1 MFHNVW
7 FKDNNLSS
15 GISNT
20 CIRVCMRR
28 LFILCDLSMTS
39 KHDKPLLGSLDQV
52 LELGS
57 AIFNHTKGSNSS
69 LPWNKSFVMLIF
81 KRKKEWVIFILLRIN
96 YMRVHTQL
104 ANILTE
110 GKHMCWIYVI
120 FTYIRH
126 LRIIKK
132 FLTEIYTNQIKCLL
146 QNQQK

>member
-20 CIRVCMRR
+20 YIRVCMRR

-39 KHDKPLLGSLDQV
+39 KHDKPLLGTLDQV

-69 LPWNKSFVMLIF
+69 LPWNKSFEMLIF

-96 YMRVHTQL
+96 YMH
-104 ANILTE
+104 ACSYAAC
-110 GKHMCWIYVI
+110 KHIDGRKTHVLNLCDIQIHKTPNNSKEI
-120 FTYIRH
+120 FDVNLY
-126 LRIIKK
+126 
-132 FLTEIYTNQIKCLL
+132 
-146 QNQQK
+146 